1 MPWLE
6 RLLFVHEMCAEVGL
20 NKFTSS
26 TLISDHSFFYPVYF
40 QAVHIWANFSWGQR
54 TGKLGKNWRTCFK
67 KRRNGKRWKKYYKKV
82 ETTFNGTER
91 NLCPNRCNWA
101 QSIWP
106 NFVIPQS
113 FQDRDVRV
121 RYTTAELSA
130 PIKMMEHAVL
140 TITPTSCEDLQRM
153 GHKLSGFYSV
163 KGSKKMETVYCEF
176 YPNQNGTVTCFSFNC
191 HCLI

>member
-1 MPWLE
+1 MRTEDRETRKKLAD
-6 RLLFVHEMCAEVGL
+6 M
-20 NKFTSS
+20 
-26 TLISDHSFFYPVYF
+26 F
-40 QAVHIWANFSWGQR
+40 Q
-54 TGKLGKNWRTCFK
+54 
-67 KRRNGKRWKKYYKKV
+67 KV
-82 ETTFNGTER
+82 EKWQEVEKILQESRDHVQWDGEKFVPKPMQ
-91 NLCPNRCNWA
+91 LSP
-101 QSIWP
+101 IWP

-121 RYTTAELSA
+121 RYTTAELSSA
-130 PIKMMEHAVL
+130 IKMMEHAVL

-176 YPNQNGTVTCFSFNC
+176 YPNQNGTACFSFNC